1 MHVVRSGE
9 KRVLV
14 IVKNVQKIRA
24 KKNLGSAT
32 SSGTNGSDVVM
43 VCVSLRGAHRGA
55 TLDCHKSGT
64 RFGIKYHRERS
75 TK

>member
-1 MHVVRSGE
+1 MNVVCSGE

-14 IVKNVQKIRA
+14 IVKNVQKIQA
-24 KKNLGSAT
+24 QKILGSAT
-32 SSGTNGSDVVM
+32 SSGTNGSNVVM
-43 VCVSLRGAHRGA
+43 VCVSLRGVHRR
-55 TLDCHKSGT
+55 DCRKSGT